1 MAAPATPSQIGQELG
16 DALVN
21 VAVLA
26 NHQQLKDQPI
36 IEAAAVSL
44 DYDASFDTNFV
55 DRDAF
60 VRGISKYV
68 EEAAAFEQ
76 LNLVLEEGIEHCGT
90 LYTWRCCSRA
100 VPQPKSNEQQN
111 RQEMYEETLRVL
123 GPEADKIKVLY
134 GYASK
139 SIGMF
144 VNEVRSL
151 SNPERLKGFISQTT
165 KVTLGRMIDMF
176 VTLDSLKNFKSS
188 LNNDFAFWKRAEGFL
203 NQGAAATKDP
213 NSLMEIQQIGIW
225 LATQRSIITSLSNE
239 LVKIDGFE
247 MVLAEIV
254 NECAKLI
261 ENGFFVLPSEKHSL
275 LKTMAF
281 GLYLMDINPDA
292 KKSLYKNKAI
302 SISRFDKIFKTVPVV
317 PLFGDMQITL
327 MSLLQQGKHYSE
339 SHWSGWSPAEEE
351 KVGAR
356 EFNILAKLNAF
367 KDERDQLICALRLA
381 AGSDVEGKPVNQSGE
396 KISDLA
402 LRGLQTVARWTT
414 TFSELYAWKLAH
426 PMDRYRNRECTDDSL
441 AYEKSCRYNYSSEEK
456 TALIELIAM
465 IKDVSRTLWQMQS
478 TLTEAIHRD
487 MHDEMQGFVQV
498 SIREAI
504 RYASKKKKQKART
517 VLLGLR
523 STCADWLAGREP
535 TDPAVSGTKDP
546 KYVTQAVPTR
556 PTGPSSTQLYMFRTM
571 LESLCADEK
580 KKSLRD
586 DLESSS
592 VKVMLEFYE
601 RSYFY
606 KDLLNYNHCL
616 QRASDL
622 SQLWYREYHL
632 ELTMGTMIQFPIEM
646 SLPFMLVD
654 HILSSRDPSM
664 IEYVLYPL
672 DLYNDAAGYAL
683 TTFRKQHLYDEVEA
697 EVDLAFDQFIA
708 RLSNEIFTHYKTRA
722 SSIMLSSKFKTECA
736 VKGHRIE
743 EMSEH
748 RYMTV
753 LAQTSFQLLGRS
765 VDISRLL
772 TQRLNVMLR
781 KAIDIAIKRFEGKDL
796 TQVKAFEDL
805 IANNRLTHKL
815 LSEELRLDDF
825 DEMYAEIN
833 RSTKQPILNRV
844 TLTVFAELCTDLIP
858 NFAFN
863 GGSQRFVRPERAP
876 LFGDGIPQRE
886 RIPASKSMYL
896 FGNKTM
902 DKTFAAIHSRSN
914 GFVGRMHFD
923 AIIRLLGYGSIAFC
937 IDEMLR
943 VVDHA
948 IKNVVAP
955 YVEVLLEGMPKMS
968 KLPLMDYGSKGCIG
982 FYQLSLTS
990 ILQYQQL
997 QTDMFHAFREI
1008 GNGLIIFMMLEES
1021 LTNEEVLDLSQAR
1034 PFQGIVPVAFKENED
1049 AKAKIREAEQA
1060 VRFMKFA
1067 DQLKT
1072 VEDPVRQALGGYA
1085 SELTHKRVC
1094 TGFSIFTA
1102 VLKRIRD
1109 CLLEATTERGRKVF
1123 NTPPPVNDIMDVDEC
1138 NQFHRL
1144 WSAILYVS
1152 ASTCAR
1158 SRSDSHQTY
1167 FGDGLLWGG
1176 CAIIALTNQQ
1186 KRFQAFDF
1194 NSHIIR
1200 VWEFDRCNE
1209 DSADMNVPQ
1218 FVAFA
1223 RKKKDLMEQVFTIF
1237 DKYLDF
1243 PEFSPRPEY
1252 IPPPNPD
1259 ADAETSV

>member
-1 MAAPATPSQIGQELG
+1 MQ
-16 DALVN
+16 DALIN
-21 VAVLA
+21 VRALEDHA
-26 NHQQLKDQPI
+26 QLKDQPV

-44 DYDASFDTNFV
+44 DYDASFDTNFE
-55 DRDAF
+55 DREAF

-68 EEAAAFEQ
+68 EEAAALGN
-76 LNLVLEEGIEHCGT
+76 LNLMLEAGHDHCAT
-90 LYTWRCCSRA
+90 LYTWRSCSRA
-100 VPQPKSNEQQN
+100 VPQPKSNAQAN
-111 RQEMYEETLRVL
+111 REEIHKETLRVL

-134 GYASK
+134 KYSTEA
-139 SIGMF
+139 IDTF
-144 VNEVRSL
+144 VGEIRSL

-165 KVTLGRMIDMF
+165 KTTLGRLLDMF
-176 VTLDSLKNFKSS
+176 FTLDTLKNGKAALS
-188 LNNDFAFWKRAEGFL
+188 NDFAFWKRAEGRI
-203 NQGAAATKDP
+203 NQGAAPTKDP
-213 NSLMEIQQIGIW
+213 QSLMEIQQIGIW
-225 LATQRSIITSLSNE
+225 LATQRQIVMTLEAE
-239 LVKIDGFE
+239 LLKIDGYDL
-247 MVLAEIV
+247 VLAEIV
-254 NECAKLI
+254 NECAKLV
-261 ENGFFVLPSEKHSL
+261 ENGSYVLASEKHSL
-275 LKTMAF
+275 LRAMAF
-281 GLYLMDINPDA
+281 GLALMDQSPDP
-292 KKSLYKNKAI
+292 KKSVYRNKAVNL
-302 SISRFDKIFKTVPVV
+302 SRFDKIFRATPVV
-317 PLFGDMQITL
+317 PICGDMQI
-327 MSLLQQGKHYSE
+327 SLISLVKSGKHY
-339 SHWSGWSPAEEE
+339 A
-351 KVGAR
+351 K
-356 EFNILAKLNAF
+356 EFWHSDELKADAPQYNIVAKLAGF
-367 KDERDQLICALRLA
+367 KEERDQLICALRLA
-381 AGSDVEGKPVNQSGE
+381 TGSDVQGEKVNQSGE

-402 LRGLQTVARWTT
+402 LRGLRTVAHWTT
-414 TFSELYAWKLAH
+414 TFTELYAWKVAH
-426 PMDRYRNRECTDDSL
+426 PMDRYRNRACTDDKL
-441 AYEKSCRYNYSSEEK
+441 AYEKACRYNYTAEEK

-465 IKDVSRTLWQMQS
+465 IKDVSRMLWQMQS
-478 TLTEAIHRD
+478 TLSEAIHRD
-487 MHDEMQGFVQV
+487 MHDELQMFVQ
-498 SIREAI
+498 IDLRDAL
-504 RYASKKKKQKART
+504 RYTVKKKKATKAKS

-523 STCADWLAGREP
+523 STCSDWLGGREP
-535 TDPAVSGTKDP
+535 TDDPALKGAKDP
-546 KYVTQAVPTR
+546 KEYAVQKPPTKAI
-556 PTGPSSTQLYMFRTM
+556 GPSSTQLYMFRTM
-571 LESLCADEK
+571 LESLCADTK
-580 KKSLRD
+580 KKSLREELD
-586 DLESSS
+586 SSH
-592 VKVMLEFYE
+592 VKAMLEFYE
-601 RSYFY
+601 RSYFFS
-606 KDLLNYNHCL
+606 DLLNYNHCL
-616 QRASDL
+616 QRATDL

-683 TTFRKQHLYDEVEA
+683 TKFRKQHLYDEVEA

-736 VKGHRIE
+736 AQGHRIE
-743 EMSEH
+743 QMSEH

-781 KAIDIAIKRFEGKDL
+781 KAIDLAIKRFEGKDL
-796 TQVKAFEDL
+796 CQVKAFEDL
-805 IANNRLTHKL
+805 IENNRITHTL
-815 LSEELRLDDF
+815 LSEELRLDPF

-863 GGSQRFVRPERAP
+863 GGSKRFVRPERAP
-876 LFGDGIPQRE
+876 VFGDGVPQRE
-886 RIPASKSMYL
+886 RVPTAKSMYL

-923 AIIRLLGYGSIAFC
+923 AIVRLLGYGSIAFC

-948 IKNVVAP
+948 IKNVLAP

-982 FYQLSLTS
+982 FYQLSLAS

-1008 GNGLIIFMMLEES
+1008 GNGLIIFMMLEEA
-1021 LTNEEVLDLSQAR
+1021 LTNEEVLDLAAAR
-1034 PFQGIVPVAFKENED
+1034 PFKGVVPVPLKEGED
-1049 AKAKIREAEQA
+1049 LEAKTKEVSRA
-1060 VRFMKFA
+1060 VEYMRFGG
-1067 DQLKT
+1067 QLRS
-1072 VEDPVRQALGGYA
+1072 VEDPIRQALGQYA
-1085 SELTHKRVC
+1085 EALTHKRVC

-1109 CLLEATTERGRKVF
+1109 CLLEAQTEGGRKVF
-1123 NTPPPVNDIMDVDEC
+1123 QTPPPVNEIMDVDEC

-1158 SRSDSHQTY
+1158 MRADAHQTY

-1176 CAIIALTNQQ
+1176 CAIISLTNQQ

-1200 VWEFDRCNE
+1200 VWEFDRCAE
-1209 DSADMNVPQ
+1209 DNGDMNIPH

-1223 RKKKDLMEQVFTIF
+1223 RKKKILMEQVFTIL

-1243 PEFSPRPEY
+1243 PDFISAPIY

-1259 ADAETSV
+1259 DDAETSV